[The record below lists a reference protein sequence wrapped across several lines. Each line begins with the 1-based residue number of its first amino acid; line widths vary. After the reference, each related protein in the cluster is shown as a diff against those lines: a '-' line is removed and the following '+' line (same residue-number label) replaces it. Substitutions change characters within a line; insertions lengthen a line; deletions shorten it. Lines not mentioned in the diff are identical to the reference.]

1 MSSLNETHGDAE
13 RLAARREAVRG
24 IGFLSPATLW
34 TMAFFVAPLVVMV
47 SYSFFTKRGTGVDTA
62 LSLANYEHFA
72 VREVLWG
79 SLFNSLEITLWTTGI
94 SILLAYP
101 FAYVLAFRVPER
113 WRRLCLVL
121 AILPFWTSYIVRS
134 YAWLLVLSPTGVVNQ
149 SLLWIGL
156 VDEPIRLAYSRVAT
170 VMGFVHFFTM
180 LLTLTIYANLVQLNP
195 RYRLAAADLGANGWQ
210 SFYYV
215 LLPLSIPGIVVGAF
229 TTFVICIGDYIMPQI
244 LGGNRELVLPQAIFF
259 QVSRNA
265 DLPLASAMSVI
276 LMLVVAVAYLASA
289 RWLRMDRL

>member
-1 MSSLNETHGDAE
+1 MH
-13 RLAARREAVRG
+13 G

-34 TMAFFVAPLVVMV
+34 TLAFFLAPLVVMV
-47 SYSFFTKRGTGVDTA
+47 GYSFFTQRGGGVDTT
-62 LSLANYEHFA
+62 LSLANYRHFLA
-72 VREVLWG
+72 REVLWG
-79 SLFNSLEITLWTTGI
+79 SLFNSLEITLWTTVI
-94 SILLAYP
+94 SVLLAYP
-101 FAYVLAFRVPER
+101 FAYVLAYRIPRR

-121 AILPFWTSYIVRS
+121 AVLPFWTSYIVRS
-134 YAWLLVLSPTGVVNQ
+134 YAWLLVLSPTGVINQ
-149 SLLWIGL
+149 TLLTIGI
-156 VDEPIRLAYSRVAT
+156 VDEPIRIAYSRAAT

-195 RYRLAAADLGANGWQ
+195 RYRLAAADLGASGWQ
-210 SFYYV
+210 SFYYI
-215 LLPLSIPGIVVGAF
+215 LLPLSVPGIVVGAF

-276 LMLVVAVAYLASA
+276 LMVVVAVAYLVSA

>member
-1 MSSLNETHGDAE
+1 
-13 RLAARREAVRG
+13 
-24 IGFLSPATLW
+24 
-34 TMAFFVAPLVVMV
+34 
-47 SYSFFTKRGTGVDTA
+47 
-62 LSLANYEHFA
+62 
-72 VREVLWG
+72 
-79 SLFNSLEITLWTTGI
+79 
-94 SILLAYP
+94 
-101 FAYVLAFRVPER
+101 
-113 WRRLCLVL
+113 
-121 AILPFWTSYIVRS
+121 
-134 YAWLLVLSPTGVVNQ
+134 
-149 SLLWIGL
+149 
-156 VDEPIRLAYSRVAT
+156 
-170 VMGFVHFFTM
+170 MGFVHFFTM

-195 RYRLAAADLGANGWQ
+195 RYRLAAADLGASGWQ